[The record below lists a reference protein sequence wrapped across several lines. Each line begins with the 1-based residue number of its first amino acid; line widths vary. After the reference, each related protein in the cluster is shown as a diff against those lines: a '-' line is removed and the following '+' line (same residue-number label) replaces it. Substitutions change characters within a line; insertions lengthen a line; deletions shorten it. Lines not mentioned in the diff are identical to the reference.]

1 LEPKFCV
8 KNHMSDNEIQ
18 QLSRTIER
26 LQISLNNT
34 QQELTRVRASSDRR
48 IEREGDTDTALNI
61 GDSVL
66 ITNPVRLRGSIR
78 STRNVRGRIVR
89 FTNAYVIVQVN
100 IQNTLLSGGQ
110 RYQEIRRA
118 SQNLEKISDRNNVR
132 QQ

>member
-1 LEPKFCV
+1 
-8 KNHMSDNEIQ
+8 MTDNEIQ
-18 QLSRTIER
+18 HLTSTIER
-26 LQISLNNT
+26 LQITLNNT
-34 QQELTRVRASSDRR
+34 QEELTRVRASIERR
-48 IEREGDTDTALNI
+48 TEREGNTDSTLNI

-66 ITNPVRLRGSIR
+66 ITNPVRLRGSLR

-110 RYQEIRRA
+110 RYQEVRRA
-118 SQNLEKISDRNNVR
+118 SQNLQKISDNNNVR